1 MEHSNGQLSSEMRP
15 QMNTDKNTPKVS
27 GMTIPSKSNSSDTGL
42 PTQRCLMLGLI
53 KELTHLLYILYIFP
67 AVTIQELQVC
77 AAQWI
82 Q

>member
-1 MEHSNGQLSSEMRP
+1 MEHRNGQLSSEMRP
-15 QMNTDKNTPKVS
+15 QMNTDKNTLKVS
-27 GMTIPSKSNSSDTGL
+27 GITTPSKSNSSDIGL
-42 PTQRCLMLGLI
+42 QTQRRLMLNLI

-77 AAQWI
+77 AAQWT